1 MDEIVDFIK
10 KEPKLQVEMKWF
22 EESRNT
28 QMTHWWRII
37 HTMYSNPAFRKKF
50 FTGNSAKN

>member
-10 KEPKLQVEMKWF
+10 KEPKLQVEMNWF